1 MGYSSLVSSSTPFF
15 LSTVA
20 PDHQQMEFKKLTGTR
35 AHEARVL
42 RWFQQ
47 HFNAQNFQTQNL
59 TVSIKLSQ
67 TPTLKVFEK
76 KDPLSRTHSEG
87 FSRFLKVSDKLSQT
101 PTIKLSQTPTKLSQ
115 TPTLKVSQG
124 KKMAQI
130 FIILY
135 LIPDTVR
142 WAVETWE
149 GRRAENQRTDW
160 TVETG
165 D

>member
-1 MGYSSLVSSSTPFF
+1 MK
-15 LSTVA
+15 
-20 PDHQQMEFKKLTGTR
+20 FKKLTGTR

-42 RWFQQ
+42 PGFQQ

-67 TPTLKVFEK
+67 TPTLKVSEK
-76 KDPLSRTHSEG
+76 KDPLSRTHSQG

-130 FIILY
+130 VIILY

-142 WAVETWE
+142 
-149 GRRAENQRTDW
+149 
-160 TVETG
+160 
-165 D
+165 

>member
-1 MGYSSLVSSSTPFF
+1 M
-15 LSTVA
+15 
-20 PDHQQMEFKKLTGTR
+20 
-35 AHEARVL
+35 
-42 RWFQQ
+42 
-47 HFNAQNFQTQNL
+47 
-59 TVSIKLSQ
+59 SIKLSQ
-67 TPTLKVFEK
+67 TPTLKVSEK
-76 KDPLSRTHSEG
+76 KDPLSRTHSQG

-142 WAVETWE
+142 
-149 GRRAENQRTDW
+149 
-160 TVETG
+160 
-165 D
+165 